1 MSRFKPALF
10 VLCRRFVRQC
20 FRDILHRN
28 ALPCIDY
35 IIFTSK
41 SFRNFNIADKSV
53 VNNYPL
59 TSVLADAFGLVN
71 INMVNKLLQKRRC
84 KCFHFHESAYS
95 FYEAFLVIFSFVYFA
110 ELSSDTVPVLIEN
123 NPGLMGYKIIIR
135 YDKGL
140 VPVKVTQG
148 EAIKGGNFNDSIETS
163 DNNEFVVVWSNT
175 ADKKTNGKL
184 FEIKFNVD
192 SNIANDCEI
201 KVLYLNLSVLKADC
215 PVTSIHR

>member
-1 MSRFKPALF
+1 MKKVIAALL
-10 VLCRRFVRQC
+10 V
-20 FRDILHRN
+20 
-28 ALPCIDY
+28 CIM
-35 IIFTSK
+35 T
-41 SFRNFNIADKSV
+41 
-53 VNNYPL
+53 
-59 TSVLADAFGLVN
+59 
-71 INMVNKLLQKRRC
+71 
-84 KCFHFHESAYS
+84 
-95 FYEAFLVIFSFVYFA
+95 FSFAIPSFA
-110 ELSSDTVPVLIEN
+110 ATNAKIYAESVTIDKGTTAVTVPVLIEN

-201 KVLYLNLSVLKADC
+201 KVSYSQPDTFNEKWQDVKLNCANGKVTLKDNGEPANSET
-215 PVTSIHR
+215 PNNPAEPTFWQKVVNFFVKIWNWFIGLFN